1 MKKILFVCLG
11 NICRSAMA
19 QGVLEAEL
27 AARNITD
34 VDVDSAGTGDWHTG
48 NPPDARAISTAKTQ
62 GIDISSQRAR
72 QIKPDDFKEFDM
84 ILAMDKDNY
93 QDIME
98 IAERANIVQND
109 RKKVSMCLDYS
120 SIARGE
126 DVPDPYYGA
135 EGGFMQVLALLE
147 DACGG
152 IADHVTS
159 TSAQ

>member
-1 MKKILFVCLG
+1 MKKVLFVCLG

-27 AARNITD
+27 AARNISGID
-34 VDVDSAGTGDWHTG
+34 IDSAGTGDWHTG
-48 NPPDARAISTAKTQ
+48 SPPDARAISTAKTQ
-62 GIDISSQRAR
+62 GIDISNQRAR
-72 QIKPDDFKEFDM
+72 QITPADFEKFDM

-93 QDIME
+93 HDMME
-98 IAERANIVQND
+98 IAERANVAPQD
-109 RKKVSMCLDYS
+109 RKKVTMCLDYS

-147 DACGG
+147 DACSG
-152 IADHVTS
+152 IADHITS